1 MPTKKTTS
9 APKKAKSETAIHE
22 KKEAPKK
29 SSSAKKVE
37 SSEKEIV
44 SKKVKKEESTGSSS
58 KETST
63 RKETL
68 KISVKAFEH
77 RVVDEAVKKIVS
89 SAKDT
94 GSQTVGPIPLPTK
107 IEKFTLNRS
116 TFVNK
121 NAREQFEIRRHRR
134 LLLINEPTP
143 ETLETLQKLNLPSGV
158 GVDIEVV
165 SS

>member
-1 MPTKKTTS
+1 MTAQAKAKS
-9 APKKAKSETAIHE
+9 APKKEASEKVAK
-22 KKEAPKK
+22 KVAPKK
-29 SSSAKKVE
+29 
-37 SSEKEIV
+37 
-44 SKKVKKEESTGSSS
+44 TPL
-58 KETST
+58 KETKASST
-63 RKETL
+63 PRRETL

-89 SAKDT
+89 AAKDT
-94 GSQTVGPIPLPTK
+94 GSATVGPIPLPTK

-158 GVDIEVV
+158 GVDIAIV
-165 SS
+165 SAA